1 LRQSLEGALQGGNCK
16 SRKYERKQTMVGK
29 ERDECINTMKRIL
42 DSENERINTA
52 GRGASLA
59 AFELL
64 SDIFPLSSLFP
75 GNNNCNASHFL
86 PPPST
91 TTAAGWY

>member
-1 LRQSLEGALQGGNCK
+1 
-16 SRKYERKQTMVGK
+16 MVGK

-64 SDIFPLSSLFP
+64 SDIFPLSSFP
-75 GNNNCNASHFL
+75 WQQQLQRQPFSS
-86 PPPST
+86 PST

>member
-1 LRQSLEGALQGGNCK
+1 
-16 SRKYERKQTMVGK
+16 MVGK

-64 SDIFPLSSLFP
+64 SDIFPLSSL
-75 GNNNCNASHFL
+75 A
-86 PPPST
+86 T
-91 TTAAGWY
+91 TTATPTIFLPLHNKRGRLVLIHKTLGSL